1 MLFLHLVWV
10 SLHGDVLTV
19 LIVVVFI
26 SSSCFFT
33 KKGYLISFGIG
44 AAIVTLGLWVL
55 RFGNNYWYYHGN
67 FQLAYQALP
76 SLHLRVMWCAGG
88 TSGLLWSTGNFF
100 SLISVYYLGE
110 GVGYAV
116 CQAGILGAL
125 LNKRIHQRV
134 STINE
139 HTERRNMCCVV
150 VKRHRI

>member
-1 MLFLHLVWV
+1 M
-10 SLHGDVLTV
+10 
-19 LIVVVFI
+19 
-26 SSSCFFT
+26 
-33 KKGYLISFGIG
+33 ISFGIG

-55 RFGNNYWYYHGN
+55 RFANNYWYYHGN
-67 FQLAYQALP
+67 VQLAYQALP

-125 LNKRIHQRV
+125 LNKCIHQHV
-134 STINE
+134 CAQINV
-139 HTERRNMCCVV
+139 HTERRDMCFVV
-150 VKRHRI
+150 AKRHCV